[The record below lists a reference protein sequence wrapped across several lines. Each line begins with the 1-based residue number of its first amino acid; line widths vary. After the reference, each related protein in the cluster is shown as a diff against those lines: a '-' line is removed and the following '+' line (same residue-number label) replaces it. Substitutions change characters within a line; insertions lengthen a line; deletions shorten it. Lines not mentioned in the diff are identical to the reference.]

1 MLWPE
6 RKQERLYWWG
16 WSAHGQCGAK
26 ADRVAVARAPAELTA
41 PGPLRDAAASA
52 FDSVVV
58 DHGGGVW
65 HCGKGVN
72 TKEKPVAPVKIPLSA
87 KALRVA
93 AGRGFAAAALVDGR
107 VACWG
112 ANERQQCGVA
122 EPKVALVAQPAFP
135 AVDGVVEVA
144 CGAAFVVA
152 VRADGSVYTWGAI
165 CDRATAPAAVS
176 GVTAVACAAGD
187 HHALLLDRAGRA
199 SSWGVAATG
208 RLGRGG
214 DAAAPGRVR
223 FGGGASIAKIAA
235 GGASSAA
242 VDGRGALW
250 TWGCNGSG
258 QLGLGDRDDRDRPV
272 KTSFDRCMEVALGED
287 HAVAV
292 DADGAVWAWGAG
304 RAGRLANDAPD
315 GSPTPLRVEVDE
327 VARVAAGG
335 AHSLAWVGAK
345 APARA
350 PGEQLARAVAS
361 RDRVDAAAAAT
372 AVASRACDASAQAV
386 RAADAAVDGAYDRAA
401 AADAARRLVAE
412 KRRAAAAARRATEA
426 RETTARREAARE
438 AAAGRAAAREA
449 EARRAAV
456 VPAPPTAPVSPPSP
470 PQTPPA
476 TPPSPAPRPDWDAL
490 RDVARRDGEA
500 ASRALRLADDALRR
514 RSSSFSG
521 WTP

>member
-26 ADRVAVARAPAELTA
+26 ADRVGVARAPAELTA
-41 PGPLRDAAASA
+41 PGPLRDAGVGLRLRRRRPRRRRVALRQGRGYEGQARRA
-52 FDSVVV
+52 RENPAERQGPAR
-58 DHGGGVW
+58 GGG
-65 HCGKGVN
+65 
-72 TKEKPVAPVKIPLSA
+72 P
-87 KALRVA
+87 
-93 AGRGFAAAALVDGR
+93 GFAAAALVDGR

-144 CGAAFVVA
+144 CGAAFVVV

-165 CDRATAPAAVS
+165 CDRATTPAALS

-242 VDGRGALW
+242 IGGRGALW

-272 KTSFDRCMEVALGED
+272 KTYFDRAWRWR
-287 HAVAV
+287 
-292 DADGAVWAWGAG
+292 WA
-304 RAGRLANDAPD
+304 RT
-315 GSPTPLRVEVDE
+315 TP
-327 VARVAAGG
+327 
-335 AHSLAWVGAK
+335 W
-345 APARA
+345 P
-350 PGEQLARAVAS
+350 
-361 RDRVDAAAAAT
+361 
-372 AVASRACDASAQAV
+372 
-386 RAADAAVDGAYDRAA
+386 
-401 AADAARRLVAE
+401 
-412 KRRAAAAARRATEA
+412 
-426 RETTARREAARE
+426 
-438 AAAGRAAAREA
+438 
-449 EARRAAV
+449 
-456 VPAPPTAPVSPPSP
+456 
-470 PQTPPA
+470 
-476 TPPSPAPRPDWDAL
+476 
-490 RDVARRDGEA
+490 
-500 ASRALRLADDALRR
+500 
-514 RSSSFSG
+514 
-521 WTP
+521 

>member
-1 MLWPE
+1 MTMLWPE

-65 HCGKGVN
+65 HCGKGVA

-93 AGRGFAAAALVDGR
+93 AGRGFAAAVLVDGR

-208 RLGRGG
+208 
-214 DAAAPGRVR
+214 
-223 FGGGASIAKIAA
+223 
-235 GGASSAA
+235 
-242 VDGRGALW
+242 
-250 TWGCNGSG
+250 
-258 QLGLGDRDDRDRPV
+258 
-272 KTSFDRCMEVALGED
+272 
-287 HAVAV
+287 
-292 DADGAVWAWGAG
+292 
-304 RAGRLANDAPD
+304 
-315 GSPTPLRVEVDE
+315 
-327 VARVAAGG
+327 
-335 AHSLAWVGAK
+335 
-345 APARA
+345 
-350 PGEQLARAVAS
+350 
-361 RDRVDAAAAAT
+361 
-372 AVASRACDASAQAV
+372 
-386 RAADAAVDGAYDRAA
+386 
-401 AADAARRLVAE
+401 
-412 KRRAAAAARRATEA
+412 
-426 RETTARREAARE
+426 
-438 AAAGRAAAREA
+438 
-449 EARRAAV
+449 
-456 VPAPPTAPVSPPSP
+456 
-470 PQTPPA
+470 
-476 TPPSPAPRPDWDAL
+476 
-490 RDVARRDGEA
+490 
-500 ASRALRLADDALRR
+500 LRR
-514 RSSSFSG
+514 RR
-521 WTP
+521 WA

>member
-6 RKQERLYWWG
+6 RPQERLYWWG

-93 AGRGFAAAALVDGR
+93 AGRGFAAAVLVDGR

-176 GVTAVACAAGD
+176 GATAVACAAGD

-235 GGASSAA
+235 GGASSA
-242 VDGRGALW
+242 
-250 TWGCNGSG
+250 
-258 QLGLGDRDDRDRPV
+258 
-272 KTSFDRCMEVALGED
+272 
-287 HAVAV
+287 
-292 DADGAVWAWGAG
+292 
-304 RAGRLANDAPD
+304 
-315 GSPTPLRVEVDE
+315 
-327 VARVAAGG
+327 
-335 AHSLAWVGAK
+335 VG
-345 APARA
+345 P
-350 PGEQLARAVAS
+350 
-361 RDRVDAAAAAT
+361 
-372 AVASRACDASAQAV
+372 
-386 RAADAAVDGAYDRAA
+386 
-401 AADAARRLVAE
+401 
-412 KRRAAAAARRATEA
+412 
-426 RETTARREAARE
+426 
-438 AAAGRAAAREA
+438 
-449 EARRAAV
+449 
-456 VPAPPTAPVSPPSP
+456 
-470 PQTPPA
+470 
-476 TPPSPAPRPDWDAL
+476 TPPSASTWRSKG
-490 RDVARRDGEA
+490 RR
-500 ASRALRLADDALRR
+500 
-514 RSSSFSG
+514 
-521 WTP
+521 

>member
-26 ADRVAVARAPAELTA
+26 ADRVADARAPAELTA
-41 PGPLRDAAASA
+41 PGPLREAAASA
-52 FDSVVV
+52 FDSVV

-65 HCGKGVN
+65 HCGKGVA
-72 TKEKPVAPVKIPLSA
+72 TK
-87 KALRVA
+87 KARRA
-93 AGRGFAAAALVDGR
+93 RENPAERQGPARGGGPGFAAAPDEPA
-107 VACWG
+107 ACWG

-144 CGAAFVVA
+144 CGAAFVVV

-242 VDGRGALW
+242 IDGRGARGPGAATARPAAWATATTATGPSRRPSTGAWRWRWARTTPWPW
-250 TWGCNGSG
+250 TPTARSG
-258 QLGLGDRDDRDRPV
+258 P
-272 KTSFDRCMEVALGED
+272 
-287 HAVAV
+287 
-292 DADGAVWAWGAG
+292 GARA
-304 RAGRLANDAPD
+304 AGRLANDAPD
-315 GSPTPLRVEVDE
+315 GSPTPC
-327 VARVAAGG
+327 
-335 AHSLAWVGAK
+335 AW
-345 APARA
+345 R
-350 PGEQLARAVAS
+350 
-361 RDRVDAAAAAT
+361 
-372 AVASRACDASAQAV
+372 
-386 RAADAAVDGAYDRAA
+386 
-401 AADAARRLVAE
+401 
-412 KRRAAAAARRATEA
+412 
-426 RETTARREAARE
+426 
-438 AAAGRAAAREA
+438 
-449 EARRAAV
+449 
-456 VPAPPTAPVSPPSP
+456 
-470 PQTPPA
+470 
-476 TPPSPAPRPDWDAL
+476 
-490 RDVARRDGEA
+490 
-500 ASRALRLADDALRR
+500 
-514 RSSSFSG
+514 
-521 WTP
+521 